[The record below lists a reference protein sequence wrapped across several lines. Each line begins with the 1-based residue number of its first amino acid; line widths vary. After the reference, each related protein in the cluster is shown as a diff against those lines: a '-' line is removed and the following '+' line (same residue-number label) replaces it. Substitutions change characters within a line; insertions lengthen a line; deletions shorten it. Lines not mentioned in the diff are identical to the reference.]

1 MKYQFIQYQVADQI
15 AHITLNRPRYLNA
28 QSRQLLEE
36 LDKALDQATIDSEA
50 KAIVLSASGDHF
62 SAGHDLGTEEE
73 KADLLQRPIDEGL
86 RGRYSR
92 SRDLYV
98 DFTLR
103 WRDLPK
109 PTIAVV
115 QGYCIFGGWMIAS
128 AMDLVFAA
136 DNAMFLGTN
145 FQYFSIPWDIHPR
158 KAKEILFESRFVDAH
173 EARELGLV
181 NQVYAKET
189 VLKEATAYAGRI
201 ALNDTFQLRMIK
213 QAVNQAQDTQ
223 GFKAHIGAAHNL
235 HMLSST
241 AETDPGFAL
250 ENKTHQK
257 RRPMVQQAL
266 ENYEIRKRQQQQEQ

>member
-1 MKYQFIQYQVADQI
+1 MNYKFIQYRITDRI
-15 AHITLNRPRYLNA
+15 AHVILDRPGYRNA

-36 LDKALDQATIDSEA
+36 LDLAFDDAANDSEA
-50 KAIVLSASGDHF
+50 KVIILSANGDHF
-62 SAGHDLGTEEE
+62 SAGHDLGTEDE
-73 KADLLQRPIDEGL
+73 KADLERRPMAEGL
-86 RGRYSR
+86 RGRYKR

-128 AMDLVFAA
+128 AMDLIFAA
-136 DNAMFLGTN
+136 RDAMFLGTN

-158 KAKEILFESRFVDAH
+158 KAKEILFESRFVDGQ
-173 EARELGLV
+173 EAYELGLV
-181 NQVYAKET
+181 NRVYAKET
-189 VLKEATAYAGRI
+189 LLEEAITYANRV

-223 GFKAHIGAAHNL
+223 GFRAHIGAAHNL

-241 AETDPGFAL
+241 AEKDPGFTL
-250 ENKTHQK
+250 SKPTGK

-266 ENYEIRKRQQQQEQ
+266 ENYEIRRVQQQRDQ